1 MTPKTSV
8 DSPKTSVASL
18 FAAALLVAFTA
29 MPAAVLAQ
37 QAPQPAGEQVIQP
50 QVERRKVPL
59 PRFPSKDIEVGLFAG
74 TYATENFGASA
85 VTGLRLG
92 YHISEDI
99 FMQATLAQSRVS
111 DENFRQ
117 ILPGGVF
124 TEPKE
129 KLTYYNFS
137 AGYNVLPGEVFIGSN
152 RAKATAIYLIA
163 GVGSTRF
170 IEQRRHTF
178 NFGLGVRLMLADRW
192 SVQVDMRDHV
202 YSLDLLGRRQTTQ
215 NLELTSGLSYYF

>member
-1 MTPKTSV
+1 MIPKTSV
-8 DSPKTSVASL
+8 DSL
-18 FAAALLVAFTA
+18 LAAALLAACAA
-29 MPAAVLAQ
+29 MPAAAWAQ
-37 QAPQPAGEQVIQP
+37 QQPQPAGEQVIQP
-50 QVERRKVPL
+50 QVERREIRL

-74 TYATENFGASA
+74 TYSTENFGSSA
-85 VTGLRLG
+85 VAGLRLG
-92 YHISEDI
+92 YHLSEDV
-99 FMQATLAQSRVS
+99 FVQATLAQTKVS

-124 TEPKE
+124 TDPKE
-129 KLTYYNFS
+129 KLSYYNIS

-152 RAKATAIYLIA
+152 RAKATAIYLIG

-192 SVQVDMRDHV
+192 SMQVDMRDHV
-202 YSLDLLGRRQTTQ
+202 YSIDLLGRRQTTQ

>member
-8 DSPKTSVASL
+8 DSL
-18 FAAALLVAFTA
+18 FAAALLAAFA
-29 MPAAVLAQ
+29 IAPAAALAQ
-37 QAPQPAGEQVIQP
+37 QAPQPAGDQVIQP
-50 QVERRKVPL
+50 QVERRQIPL

-74 TYATENFGASA
+74 TYATENFGSSA
-85 VTGLRLG
+85 VAGMRLG

-99 FMQATLAQSRVS
+99 FVQATLAQTRVS

-124 TEPKE
+124 TRPKE

-152 RAKATAIYLIA
+152 RAKATAIYLMG

-192 SVQVDMRDHV
+192 SVQVDMRDHI

>member
-1 MTPKTSV
+1 MIPKTSV
-8 DSPKTSVASL
+8 DSL
-18 FAAALLVAFTA
+18 LAAALLAACAA
-29 MPAAVLAQ
+29 MPAAAWAQ
-37 QAPQPAGEQVIQP
+37 QQPQPAGEQVIQP
-50 QVERRKVPL
+50 QVERREIRL

-74 TYATENFGASA
+74 TYSTENFGSSA
-85 VTGLRLG
+85 VAGLRLG
-92 YHISEDI
+92 YHLSEDV
-99 FMQATLAQSRVS
+99 FVQATLAQTKVS

-124 TEPKE
+124 TDPKE
-129 KLTYYNFS
+129 KLS
-137 AGYNVLPGEVFIGSN
+137 GYNVLPGEVFIGSN
-152 RAKATAIYLIA
+152 RAKATAIYLIG

-192 SVQVDMRDHV
+192 SMQVDMRDHV
-202 YSLDLLGRRQTTQ
+202 YSIDLLGRRQTTQ

>member
-1 MTPKTSV
+1 MIPKTSV
-8 DSPKTSVASL
+8 DSL
-18 FAAALLVAFTA
+18 LAAALLAACAA
-29 MPAAVLAQ
+29 MPAAAWAQ
-37 QAPQPAGEQVIQP
+37 QQPQPAGEQVIQP
-50 QVERRKVPL
+50 QVERREIRL

-74 TYATENFGASA
+74 TYSTENFGSSA
-85 VTGLRLG
+85 VAGLRLG
-92 YHISEDI
+92 YHLSEDVVV
-99 FMQATLAQSRVS
+99 QATLAQTKVS

-124 TEPKE
+124 TDPKE
-129 KLTYYNFS
+129 KLSYYNIS

-152 RAKATAIYLIA
+152 RAKATAIYLIG

-192 SVQVDMRDHV
+192 SMQVDMRDHV
-202 YSLDLLGRRQTTQ
+202 YSIDLLGRRQTTQ